1 MVLIFDGNVNID
13 MWLDRETTPEK
24 KIKLLKLLGGIK
36 DPVRKMD
43 LLITAKNFVCP
54 SLFMAEQLRKKGGK
68 TWVYQFN
75 RVRNDELAK
84 KYGAF
89 HGAELPYVF
98 DTHDEWL
105 PTNNVDKDL
114 TRKIQSYWLSF
125 AKTGNP
131 NNSNAVTWPQ
141 YDSSND
147 STLVLDDDIYQ
158 RSHESSEICR
168 IMDLF

>member
-1 MVLIFDGNVNID
+1 
-13 MWLDRETTPEK
+13 
-24 KIKLLKLLGGIK
+24 
-36 DPVRKMD
+36 MD

-54 SLFMAEQLRKKGGK
+54 SLFMAEELKRNGGK

-75 RVRNDELAK
+75 RVRDNELAK

-105 PTNNVDKDL
+105 PTNETDKEL
-114 TRKIQSYWLSF
+114 TREIQSYWLSF

-131 NNSNAVTWPQ
+131 NNSDAVLWPE
-141 YDSSND
+141 YDPSND
-147 STLVLDDDIYQ
+147 STLVLDDEIYQ
-158 RSHESSEICR
+158 RSHESSEICKV
-168 IMDLF
+168 MDLF